1 MSPGA
6 AYRTCHARGASLAT
20 HRHRHAYAALVL
32 DGDYTESSVDGPL
45 PCTPGTL
52 VLHPAYHAH
61 GDRFGGLGAQAINL
75 DLPERGWLDAG
86 PSDNRAFGQA
96 PARVRSS
103 ETGRSGM
110 GGPDAVL
117 AAFGASAW
125 RVHHLGEA
133 LEVFARCPQR
143 LPELLAC
150 AVPQAPSPLPDWQGE
165 LLRRMADSEDEIGV
179 LAGRL
184 GVSAEHAS
192 RALTRSYGMSP
203 RALRRE
209 LRWRRALR
217 LLATDLPLAEV
228 AAAAGFADQSHLHRI
243 VVAHAGCTPATLRR
257 QIKYVQDP
265 APAQAA

>member
-6 AYRTCHARGASLAT
+6 AYRTRHARGASLAT

-61 GDRFGGLGAQAINL
+61 GDRFGRLGAQAINL
-75 DLPERGWLDAG
+75 DLPGFGLPGFDLSSVERRDPADAG
-86 PSDNRAFGQA
+86 P
-96 PARVRSS
+96 
-103 ETGRSGM
+103 
-110 GGPDAVL
+110 
-117 AAFGASAW
+117 GASAW
-125 RVHHLGEA
+125 RVHDLGEA
-133 LEVFARCPQR
+133 MEVFARCPQR

-150 AVPQAPSPLPDWQGE
+150 AAPQAALALPDWQGE
-165 LLRRMADSEDEIGV
+165 LLRRMADSEDEIGAI
-179 LAGRL
+179 AGRL

-192 RALTRSYGMSP
+192 RALNRSYGMSP

-209 LRWRRALR
+209 LRWRRALQ
-217 LLATDLPLAEV
+217 LLSADLPLAEV

-243 VVAHAGCTPATLRR
+243 VVAHAGCTPAMLRR
-257 QIKYVQDP
+257 QIKCVQDP
-265 APAQAA
+265 LPAQAA